1 MIIKQAAQLRMLL
14 LDMEQGLGLETLTTV
29 DRDILYAVEILSEL
43 GVCIKSDDIRKHEI
57 VKNITAPTF
66 YRALKVLLGKEFL
79 VTWPGTIKG
88 SYTLNQR
95 AVRPSLMIGRGIE
108 PAGELTGLEITRNY
122 GAQQASE
129 KKAKRNDS
137 GKSPKL

>member
-1 MIIKQAAQLRMLL
+1 M
-14 LDMEQGLGLETLTTV
+14 
-29 DRDILYAVEILSEL
+29 
-43 GVCIKSDDIRKHEI
+43 
-57 VKNITAPTF
+57 
-66 YRALKVLLGKEFL
+66 KVLLEKEFL